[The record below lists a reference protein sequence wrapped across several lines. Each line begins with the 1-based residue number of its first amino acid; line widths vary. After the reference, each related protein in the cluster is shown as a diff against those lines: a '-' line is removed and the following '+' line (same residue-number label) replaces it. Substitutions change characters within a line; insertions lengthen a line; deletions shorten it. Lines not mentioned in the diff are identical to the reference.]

1 MLGVA
6 WRGPLAPHA
15 RIGEEAAVLGIDG
28 PPGADAASPER
39 RSGDALQGPSP
50 EAEALAVLV
59 SVEGIGPATI
69 DRLVARLGSAV
80 EILRMALHPDG
91 ERLIVAAGHRADG
104 RHAHLETALAAAVV
118 AAARGRAAFLDR
130 LAALAVRPVALVDP
144 DYPSRLREIEMA
156 PPVLFVRGHVAA
168 LARPSAIAVVGTR
181 RPTDAGRRTAA
192 RIASGL
198 VRAGATVISGLATGI
213 DGSAHAATLAEGGT
227 TVAVIGGGHARLFP
241 RAHARLADA
250 IVSSGGA
257 VISEHAPDVGPTKG
271 TFPRRNRIISGL
283 AQAVVIVEAGASSG
297 ALLTG
302 SWALEQGREV
312 FAVPGPIDAPASA
325 GCNGFL
331 REFPGLVRIVSGI
344 PQLLDDLGLP
354 GAAGLPGGT
363 GLLQPAAG
371 SGLTRT
377 ARRTA
382 MPPDRHGSVAPP
394 SADALLTLLDPL
406 EALIAEAV
414 LAGAA
419 TVDELVAVTRAPVA
433 AVLAALTRLETAG
446 LVEIAHGRCRSTPRL
461 GVMAARKGS
470 EGTVAPAA

>member
-1 MLGVA
+1 MLGVG
-6 WRGPLAPHA
+6 WRGPVTPHA
-15 RIGEEAAVLGIDG
+15 KLAEEAAVLE
-28 PPGADAASPER
+28 ADEGTAAGR
-39 RSGDALQGPSP
+39 PSP

-80 EILRMALHPDG
+80 EVLRVALHPDG
-91 ERLIVAAGHRADG
+91 ERLLVAAGHREDARGRDLEDG
-104 RHAHLETALAAAVV
+104 LAGALV
-118 AAARGRAAFLDR
+118 AAAREREAFLGR
-130 LAALAVRPVALVDP
+130 LRALALCPIALGDP
-144 DYPSRLREIEMA
+144 EYPPRLGAIEMP
-156 PPVLFVRGHVAA
+156 PPVLFVRGDVAA
-168 LARPSAIAVVGTR
+168 LAPRSAIAVVGTR
-181 RPTDAGRRTAA
+181 RPTDSGRRTAA
-192 RIASGL
+192 RIAAGL
-198 VRAGATVISGLATGI
+198 VRGGATVISGLATGI

-241 RAHARLADA
+241 RVHGRLADA
-250 IVSSGGA
+250 IVSSSGA

-283 AQAVVIVEAGASSG
+283 ADAVVIVEAGASSG

-302 SWALEQGREV
+302 SWALEQGRDV
-312 FAVPGPIDAPASA
+312 FAVPGSIDSPASA

-354 GAAGLPGGT
+354 GAAGLPRVGV
-363 GLLQPAAG
+363 G
-371 SGLTRT
+371 SARSGT
-377 ARRTA
+377 ARRA
-382 MPPDRHGSVAPP
+382 SAAPDRRGSVAPP
-394 SADALLTLLDPL
+394 SADATLTLLGPL
-406 EALIAEAV
+406 DATIARAI

-419 TVDELVAVTRAPVA
+419 TVDELVAVTRSPVA
-433 AVLAALTRLETAG
+433 AALAALTRLETAG

-461 GVMAARKGS
+461 GVMASRGGS